1 VKIAFI
7 LDSKFPTQKAYG
19 VTTRETVLDLIE
31 KKFYVKI
38 YSKASSYMDSDFT
51 SLNQALVCFKDSV
64 LVKLLSRSQ
73 LNKSTNLKYILWKID
88 LLLYLRKIKK
98 NLNSFNPQVIWTRNP
113 QIAFYCLKRFKS
125 TKIILEIHG
134 TEYSKY
140 LKKLKKYN
148 SRVLFCPINLR
159 NLDFLNTLNSNFH
172 FIHSPMAINSKIL
185 AKELAIKN
193 FTQQIQ
199 SQKYKVIKVG
209 YVGKFSPIGYS
220 KGTEDLIQFANL
232 VSGANKYKIELV
244 GVEEKQIGIYT
255 KLIKNIPNYQSVI
268 GLVGH
273 VIHSQ
278 AISIMRD
285 MDILVLPS
293 FRSTKYIGM
302 PIKML
307 EYCAVGKIIVA
318 ADNPLFRSLFGDSFQ
333 PFWYNSGDP
342 QSMLSAI
349 ELAISRP
356 DLEKIIITGV
366 EYASKFTW
374 SKRNSNILNGLPLLV
389 N

>member
-1 VKIAFI
+1 MKIAFI

-31 KKFYVKI
+31 KKFHVKI
-38 YSKASSYMDSDFT
+38 YSKASSYIDSDFT
-51 SLNQALVCFKDSV
+51 ALNQVLVCFKDSV

-73 LNKSTNLKYILWKID
+73 LNKNTNLKYILWKID

-98 NLNSFNPQVIWTRNP
+98 NLNSFNPQVVWTRNP
-113 QIAFYCLKRFKS
+113 QIVFYCLKRFKS

-172 FIHSPMAINSKIL
+172 FVHSPMAINSKIL
-185 AKELAIKN
+185 AKELDIKN

-209 YVGKFSPIGYS
+209 YVGKFSPTGYS

-232 VSGANKYKIELV
+232 VSGSNKYKIDLV
-244 GVEEKQIGIYT
+244 GVEEKQIDIYT
-255 KLIKNIPNYQSVI
+255 KLIENIPNYQSVI

-333 PFWYNSGDP
+333 PFWYNSGDS

-349 ELAISRP
+349 EFAISRP
-356 DLEKIIITGV
+356 DLEKIIIAGV